1 MKVLATTKVK
11 MVAPNTIFFSKADP
25 KKGTQWVKACFTKDT
40 IMQKPKK
47 LNKTSVNTI
56 FSPILK
62 QILYGEVVARYGVL

>member
-1 MKVLATTKVK
+1 

-56 FSPILK
+56 FSPN
-62 QILYGEVVARYGVL
+62 